1 VKCKGFQT
9 NRINRNIFTIKER
22 GKKMAK
28 VAFHTL
34 GCKVNQYETEGM
46 MTQFEKLGYDVVGFF
61 EKADIYVI
69 NTCTVTNMA
78 DKKSRQML
86 AKAKKNNPKS
96 LVVAVGCY
104 VQASNKELLEM
115 IQVDLLI
122 GNTDKGNVVQV
133 IETYL
138 ESKTKPKI
146 LDLSQYKVYDDLW
159 ISMTQDHTRAHIKI
173 QDGCDQFCTYC
184 IIPYAR
190 GRIRSRSVTSI
201 LEECKELAKKGYKE
215 VVLTGIHLASY
226 GIQFDDYKLIDLLE
240 DIQEIEG
247 ILRIRLG
254 SLEPTL
260 ITQDFVSRVEKLDK
274 VCPHFHLSMQS
285 GNDVI
290 LKKMNRKYT
299 TVDYKRAVDR
309 LREKM
314 PTCAITTD
322 LIVGFPSETEA
333 QFEDTLIFIKDIGFA
348 NMHIFKYSKRNGTPA
363 AKMKEQVN
371 PKERN
376 IRSTRAIEMAE
387 NMKEVFLTGFIDVEM
402 EVLIEEEV
410 ILDHQIYYVGHTT
423 NHIKVY
429 TMSTQVLE
437 KNTIK
442 KIHLKQ
448 RFEDG
453 LLGSS

>member
-1 VKCKGFQT
+1 
-9 NRINRNIFTIKER
+9 
-22 GKKMAK
+22 MAK

-46 MTQFEKLGYDVVGFF
+46 MTQFEQFGYDIVGFS
-61 EKADIYVI
+61 EKADIYII

-104 VQASNKELLEM
+104 VQAANKELLDM

-122 GNTDKGNVVQV
+122 GNTDKGNMVQV
-133 IETYL
+133 IEIYL
-138 ESKTKPKI
+138 ENKIKPKV

-173 QDGCDQFCTYC
+173 QDGCDQFCAYC

-190 GRIRSRSVTSI
+190 GRIRSRQASSI
-201 LEECKELAKKGYKE
+201 LEESKALAQKGYKE
-215 VVLTGIHLASY
+215 LVLTGIHLASY
-226 GIQFDDYKLIDLLE
+226 GIQFDDYRLIDLLE
-240 DIQEIEG
+240 DLHDVEG
-247 ILRIRLG
+247 IERIRLG

-260 ITQDFVSRVEKLDK
+260 ITHDFVRRVAKLDK

-285 GNDVI
+285 GSDAI

-299 TVDYKRAVDR
+299 TLDYKRAVDS

-322 LIVGFPSETEA
+322 LIVGFPSETET
-333 QFEDTLIFIKDIGFA
+333 QFEDTLMFMKEIDFA
-348 NMHIFKYSKRNGTPA
+348 EVHVFKYSRRTGTPA
-363 AKMKEQVN
+363 GKMKEQVS
-371 PKERN
+371 PKEKN
-376 IRSTRAIEMAE
+376 IRSIRAIEAAE
-387 NMKEVFLTGFIDVEM
+387 GMKAAFLDRFLDKTM
-402 EVLIEEEV
+402 EVLIEETL
-410 ILDHQIYYVGHTT
+410 ILNDQTYYVGHTT
-423 NHIKVY
+423 NHIKIY
-429 TMSTQVLE
+429 ILSKQVLE
-437 KNTIK
+437 KNTIE

-448 RFEDG
+448 QFKDG
-453 LLGSS
+453 ILGST

>member
-1 VKCKGFQT
+1 
-9 NRINRNIFTIKER
+9 
-22 GKKMAK
+22 MAK

-46 MTQFEKLGYDVVGFF
+46 MTQFEQMGYDIVSFF
-61 EKADIYVI
+61 EKADIYII

-86 AKAKKNNPKS
+86 AKAKKINSKS

-122 GNTDKGNVVQV
+122 GNTDKGNMVQV

-138 ESKTKPKI
+138 ESKIKPTVV
-146 LDLSQYKVYDDLW
+146 DLSQYKVYDDLW

-190 GRIRSRSVTSI
+190 GRIRSRSASSI

-226 GIQFDDYKLIDLLE
+226 GVQFDDYRLINLLE
-240 DIQEIEG
+240 EMQGIEG

-260 ITQDFVSRVEKLDK
+260 ITHDFVSRVAKLDK
-274 VCPHFHLSMQS
+274 VCPHFHLSLQS
-285 GNDVI
+285 GNDEI

-299 TVDYKRAVDR
+299 TEDYKKAVDR
-309 LREKM
+309 LREKI

-322 LIVGFPSETEA
+322 LIVGFPSETKA
-333 QFEDTLIFIKDIGFA
+333 QFEDTMMFIKEIGFA
-348 NMHIFKYSKRNGTPA
+348 DMHIFKYSKRNGTPA

-371 PKERN
+371 PKESN
-376 IRSTRAIEMAE
+376 MRSTRAIEIAE
-387 NMKEVFLTGFIDVEM
+387 SMKHNFLTRFMDMEM
-402 EVLIEEEV
+402 EVLIEDQV
-410 ILDHQIYYVGHTT
+410 ILNQQIYYVGHTT

-429 TMSTQVLE
+429 TMSTQALE

-448 RFEDG
+448 GFEEG
-453 LLGSS
+453 LLGSL

>member
-1 VKCKGFQT
+1 
-9 NRINRNIFTIKER
+9 
-22 GKKMAK
+22 MAK

-46 MTQFEKLGYDVVGFF
+46 MTQFEQFGYDIVGFF
-61 EKADIYVI
+61 EKADIYII

-122 GNTDKGNVVQV
+122 GNTDKGNMVQV

-138 ESKTKPKI
+138 ESKIKPGV

-159 ISMTQDHTRAHIKI
+159 ISMTQDHARAHIKI
-173 QDGCDQFCTYC
+173 QDGCDQFCAYC

-190 GRIRSRSVTSI
+190 GRIRSRLASSI
-201 LEECKELAKKGYKE
+201 LEESRDLAKKGYKE

-226 GIQFDDYKLIDLLE
+226 GIQFDDYRLIDLLE
-240 DIQEIEG
+240 DMQKIEG

-260 ITQDFVSRVEKLDK
+260 ITKDFVSRIAKLDK
-274 VCPHFHLSMQS
+274 VCPHFHLSLQS
-285 GNDVI
+285 GDDAI
-290 LKKMNRKYT
+290 LKKMNRKYST
-299 TVDYKRAVDR
+299 QDYKQAVNR

-333 QFEDTLIFIKDIGFA
+333 QFEDTLAFIKDIGFA
-348 NMHIFKYSKRNGTPA
+348 EVHVFKYSKRSGTPA
-363 AKMKEQVN
+363 AKMKEQVS
-371 PKERN
+371 PKEKN
-376 IRSTRAIEMAE
+376 NRSIKAIKAAE
-387 NMKEVFLTGFIDVEM
+387 GMKDVFLGQFIGIKM
-402 EVLIEEEV
+402 NVLIEEQV
-410 ILDHQIYYVGHTT
+410 VLDNQVYYVGHTT

-429 TMSTQVLE
+429 TLSIQPLE
-437 KNTIK
+437 RNTIK
-442 KIHLKQ
+442 SIDLKQ
-448 RFEDG
+448 RFRDG
-453 LLGSS
+453 LLGLT

>member
-1 VKCKGFQT
+1 
-9 NRINRNIFTIKER
+9 
-22 GKKMAK
+22 MAK

-46 MTQFEKLGYDVVGFF
+46 MTQFEQFGYDIVGFF
-61 EKADIYVI
+61 EKADIYII

-104 VQASNKELLEM
+104 VQAANKELLEM

-122 GNTDKGNVVQV
+122 GNTDKGNMVQV

-138 ESKTKPKI
+138 ESKIKPEV

-190 GRIRSRSVTSI
+190 GRIRSRSASSI
-201 LEECKELAKKGYKE
+201 LEESQDLAKKGYKE

-226 GIQFDDYKLIDLLE
+226 GIQFDDYRLIDLLE
-240 DIQEIEG
+240 DMQKIEG

-260 ITQDFVSRVEKLDK
+260 ITKDFVSRIAKLDK
-274 VCPHFHLSMQS
+274 VCPHFHLSLQS
-285 GNDVI
+285 GDDGV
-290 LKKMNRKYT
+290 LKKMNRKYST
-299 TVDYKRAVDR
+299 QDYKQAVNR

-333 QFEDTLIFIKDIGFA
+333 QFEDTLAFIKDIGFA
-348 NMHIFKYSKRNGTPA
+348 EVHVFKYSKRSGTPA
-363 AKMKEQVN
+363 AKMKEQVS
-371 PKERN
+371 PKEKN
-376 IRSTRAIEMAE
+376 NRSIKAIKAAE
-387 NMKEVFLTGFIDVEM
+387 GMKDDFLGQFIGIKM
-402 EVLIEEEV
+402 NVLIEEQV
-410 ILDHQIYYVGHTT
+410 VLDNQVYYVGHTT

-429 TMSTQVLE
+429 TLSIQPLE
-437 KNTIK
+437 RNTIK
-442 KIHLKQ
+442 SIDLKQ
-448 RFEDG
+448 RFRDG
-453 LLGSS
+453 LLGLT

>member
-1 VKCKGFQT
+1 
-9 NRINRNIFTIKER
+9 
-22 GKKMAK
+22 MAK

-46 MTQFEKLGYDVVGFF
+46 MTQFEQFGYDIVGFF
-61 EKADIYVI
+61 EKADIYII

-104 VQASNKELLEM
+104 VQAANKELLEM

-122 GNTDKGNVVQV
+122 GNTDKGNMVQV

-138 ESKTKPKI
+138 ESKIKPEV

-190 GRIRSRSVTSI
+190 GRIRSRSASSI
-201 LEECKELAKKGYKE
+201 LEESQDLAKKGYKE

-226 GIQFDDYKLIDLLE
+226 GIQFDDYRLIDLLE
-240 DIQEIEG
+240 DMQKIEG

-260 ITQDFVSRVEKLDK
+260 ITRDFVSRIAKLDK
-274 VCPHFHLSMQS
+274 VCPHFHLSLQS
-285 GNDVI
+285 GDDGV
-290 LKKMNRKYT
+290 LKKMNRKYST
-299 TVDYKRAVDR
+299 QDYKQAVNR

-333 QFEDTLIFIKDIGFA
+333 QFEDTMAFIKDIGFA
-348 NMHIFKYSKRNGTPA
+348 EVHVFKYSKRSGTPA
-363 AKMKEQVN
+363 AKMKEQVS
-371 PKERN
+371 PKEKN
-376 IRSTRAIEMAE
+376 NRSIKAIKAAE
-387 NMKEVFLTGFIDVEM
+387 GMKDVFLGQFIGIKM
-402 EVLIEEEV
+402 NVLIEEQV
-410 ILDHQIYYVGHTT
+410 VLDNQVYYVGHTT

-429 TMSTQVLE
+429 TLSIQPLE
-437 KNTIK
+437 RNTIK
-442 KIHLKQ
+442 SIDLKQ
-448 RFEDG
+448 RFRDG
-453 LLGSS
+453 LLGLT

>member
-1 VKCKGFQT
+1 
-9 NRINRNIFTIKER
+9 
-22 GKKMAK
+22 MAK

-46 MTQFEKLGYDVVGFF
+46 MTQFEQFGYEIVGFL
-61 EKADIYVI
+61 EKADIYII

-86 AKAKKNNPKS
+86 AKAKKINPKS

-104 VQASNKELLEM
+104 VQAANKELLEM

-122 GNTDKGNVVQV
+122 GNTDKGKMVQV

-138 ESKTKPKI
+138 ENKIKPKV

-190 GRIRSRSVTSI
+190 GRIRSRQASSI
-201 LEECKELAKKGYKE
+201 LEESKALAQKGYKE
-215 VVLTGIHLASY
+215 LVLTGIHLASY
-226 GIQFDDYKLIDLLE
+226 GIQFEDYKLIDLLE
-240 DIQEIEG
+240 DLQDIEG
-247 ILRIRLG
+247 IQRIRLG

-260 ITQDFVSRVEKLDK
+260 ITREFVSRVAKLDK

-285 GNDVI
+285 GSDAI

-299 TVDYKRAVDR
+299 TLDYKYAVDR

-314 PTCAITTD
+314 PGCAITTD

-333 QFEDTLIFIKDIGFA
+333 EFENTLTFMNEIGFA
-348 NMHIFKYSKRNGTPA
+348 EVHVFKYSRRTGTPA
-363 AKMKEQVN
+363 GKMKEQVS
-371 PKERN
+371 PKDKN
-376 IRSTRAIEMAE
+376 SRSIRAIEAAE
-387 NMKEVFLTGFIDVEM
+387 SMKALFLDGFMDTWM
-402 EVLIEEEV
+402 EVLIEE
-410 ILDHQIYYVGHTT
+410 ILNLDHQTYYIGHTT

-429 TMSTQVLE
+429 IESKQVLE
-437 KNTIK
+437 KNVIE

-448 RFEDG
+448 RFKDG
-453 LLGSS
+453 ILGST

>member
-1 VKCKGFQT
+1 
-9 NRINRNIFTIKER
+9 
-22 GKKMAK
+22 MAK

-46 MTQFEKLGYDVVGFF
+46 MTQFEQMGYEIVSFF
-61 EKADIYVI
+61 EKADIYII

-86 AKAKKNNPKS
+86 AKAKKNNPKG

-122 GNTDKGNVVQV
+122 GNTDKGNMVQV

-138 ESKTKPKI
+138 ETKIKPKV
-146 LDLSQYKVYDDLW
+146 LDLSHYKVYDDLW

-190 GRIRSRSVTSI
+190 GRIRSRSASSI

-226 GIQFDDYKLIDLLE
+226 GVQFDDYRLINLLE
-240 DIQEIEG
+240 EMQGIKG

-260 ITQDFVSRVEKLDK
+260 ITHDFVSRVAKLSK

-285 GNDVI
+285 GNDEI

-299 TVDYKRAVDR
+299 TVDYKQAVDR
-309 LREKM
+309 LREKI
-314 PTCAITTD
+314 PNCAITTD

-333 QFEDTLIFIKDIGFA
+333 QFEDTLTFIEEIGFA
-348 NMHIFKYSKRNGTPA
+348 DMHIFKYSKRNGTPA

-371 PKERN
+371 PKESN
-376 IRSTRAIEMAE
+376 IRSTRAIETAE
-387 NMKEVFLTGFIDVEM
+387 SMKHNFLTRFMDVEM
-402 EVLIEEEV
+402 EVLIEEQV
-410 ILDHQIYYVGHTT
+410 ILDQQIYYVGHTT

-429 TMSTQVLE
+429 TMSTQALE

-448 RFEDG
+448 RFEEG
-453 LLGSS
+453 LLGSF